1 MPDPQKQLNT
11 CLFVEHMQM
20 VASTRHLCP
29 ERTKPHLPVRHSF
42 SLALPPEEAPKAID
56 KCVTSSLPKGSD
68 KSCKTMFGCSV
79 CVCVCVCVRAC
90 ICLGT
95 G

>member
-11 CLFVEHMQM
+11 CLFVEHMQK

-42 SLALPPEEAPKAID
+42 SLALPPEQALKAVD
-56 KCVTSSLPKGSD
+56 KWVTNSLLKDSD
-68 KSCKTMFGCSV
+68 KSCKTMF
-79 CVCVCVCVRAC
+79 
-90 ICLGT
+90 
-95 G
+95 